1 MRSIHR
7 AFLISRLFIAAL
19 IISSTPAL
27 AANFSVTNANDSGA
41 GSLRQAITDA
51 NASAATPH
59 TITINP
65 NLDIRLLS
73 ALPIVTRSLTLNSHN
88 STLIRIPAAG
98 FLRFSALFGGS
109 FTMNSVRVQRDDT
122 TVLPTIARGGC
133 LASTDGSGT
142 NPWTMRISTSVLINC
157 GVRAVGANNNALGG
171 AIYTNGD
178 TVVIDSVI
186 EFADATSVNAEAR
199 GSAIY
204 HSSGVL
210 DIIRTRIVQGSSAG
224 VGTVTGAVALA
235 PSTLASIEDSEFD
248 RNLTTVTGTNAAA
261 SVGGAIHGEN
271 VALAIRRS
279 AFSGHDAQNGTAI
292 LVSGPLRVENAS
304 FYRNFA
310 TSGGSFPSAIAVAG
324 DLSMRHSAF
333 FDNTAQLAHLDGA
346 VNGFSGNVFAG
357 PNNICVLRAMPAAA
371 VANFGT
377 GSCSAAGF
385 SNANVET
392 EGYGRAA
399 PTDQVPFIGFA
410 GTSPVWDA
418 YGNTGVSV
426 NDFNLCAQSD
436 VRLQPRPRNDDGD
449 NLSECDAGPS
459 EGKPLVPLFK
469 NGFE

>member
-1 MRSIHR
+1 MRLLLAS
-7 AFLISRLFIAAL
+7 LLCLSQ
-19 IISSTPAL
+19 PVL
-27 AANFSVTNANDSGA
+27 AATFTVTSAADSGP

-51 NASAATPH
+51 NANAAAPH
-59 TITINP
+59 IININP
-65 NLDIRLLS
+65 NLDIQLLS
-73 ALPIVTRSLTLNSHN
+73 ALPFVTRSLTLNSQF

-98 FLRFSALFGGS
+98 FLRFTALGGGS
-109 FTMNSVRVQRDDT
+109 FTMNGVRVQNDRIA
-122 TVLPTIARGGC
+122 PSTIARGGC
-133 LASTDGSGT
+133 ISSTDMSGS
-142 NPWTMRISTSVLINC
+142 NPWTMRISNSVLVNC
-157 GVRAVGANNNALGG
+157 IVRASGAGNNALGG

-210 DIIRTRIVQGSSAG
+210 DIIRTRIVQGSSRG

-235 PSTLASIEDSEFD
+235 PTTLASIEDSEFD

-271 VALAIRRS
+271 VAVAIRRAS
-279 AFSGHDAQNGTAI
+279 FTGHDAQNGTAI
-292 LVSGPLRVENAS
+292 LVSGSLRVENAS

-310 TSGGSFPSAIAVAG
+310 ASGGSFPSAIAVAG
-324 DLSMRHSAF
+324 DLAMRHSAF

-346 VNGFSGNVFAG
+346 VSGFSGNVFAG

-385 SNANVET
+385 SNANVQT

-418 YGNTGVSV
+418 YGNTGVNV

-436 VRLQPRPRNDDGD
+436 VRLQSRPRNDDGD
-449 NLSECDAGPS
+449 NLSECDAGPG